1 MSEVIFLFA
10 GLLQFLWGDGVV
22 QGAMTSERRSS
33 GDPEWASDVDEEGIL
48 GKGSRN
54 E

>member
-33 GDPEWASDVDEEGIL
+33 AVPEWGSDVGEEGSL
-48 GKGSRN
+48 WKRSRD